1 MIFLIL
7 RNFRKKELR
16 RLRSTYGYDSYRGRS
31 KTRTVLM
38 ALIVIL
44 LIVLILAVAAFFLLQ
59 DRVYYGDDG
68 KAHID
73 LPSFLQRADAEPTP
87 APIQSQDIVI
97 VTPEPSPEPTEQPL
111 FYPVAL
117 PRSALTDGTAQAQM
131 EAVGGNALLFDM
143 KDDEGTLGYVS
154 DLPQAI
160 SAGASAAAPGLNEA
174 IRTLNGTEG
183 LYTVARVACFRDN
196 LAPKMNN
203 TLALRSPIGNWR
215 DREVVRWLSVE
226 VAAARDYVSGV
237 CRELAELGFDEIL
250 LDYAGFPTAL
260 DGDLDNLVVGER
272 YDPTDRSSAVEAFYQ
287 QVRQALEDY
296 PDVKVAVSV
305 SAGLFAGEGDE
316 SGQSLELLGRY
327 ADRVYVP
334 GPADAAAARAYET
347 AQAELGEAFPLP
359 VYTTSAYEQEPPT
372 VSFTPVGGGSVLQS
386 EA

>member
-1 MIFLIL
+1 M
-7 RNFRKKELR
+7 
-16 RLRSTYGYDSYRGRS
+16 RSTYGYDSYRGRS

-44 LIVLILAVAAFFLLQ
+44 LIVLVLAVAAFFLLQ

-73 LPSFLQRADAEPTP
+73 LPSFLQRAEAEPTP
-87 APIQSQDIVI
+87 HPVQSQDVVI
-97 VTPEPSPEPTEQPL
+97 VTPEPTPEPTAQPL

-117 PRSALTDGTAQAQM
+117 PRGALTDGTAQAQM
-131 EAVGGNALLFDM
+131 EAAGGNALLFDM

-160 SAGASAAAPGLNEA
+160 SAGASAATPGLNEA

-196 LAPKMNN
+196 LTPKMNN

-215 DREVVRWLSVE
+215 DKEVVRWLSVE
-226 VAAARDYVSGV
+226 VPAARDYVSGV

-250 LDYAGFPTAL
+250 LDYVGFPTAL
-260 DGDLDNLVVGER
+260 DGDLGNLVVGER
-272 YDPTDRSSAVEAFYQ
+272 YDPADLSSAVEEFCQ
-287 QVRQALEDY
+287 EVRQALEDY
-296 PDVKVAVSV
+296 PDVKLAVSV
-305 SAGLFAGEGDE
+305 SAGLFAGEGDK

-327 ADRVYVP
+327 ADRVYLP
-334 GPADAAAARAYET
+334 GPADAAAAKAYEK
-347 AQAELGEAFPLP
+347 AQAELGETFPLP

-372 VSFTPVGGGSVLQS
+372 VSFTPVGGGSVLRP
-386 EA
+386 EN